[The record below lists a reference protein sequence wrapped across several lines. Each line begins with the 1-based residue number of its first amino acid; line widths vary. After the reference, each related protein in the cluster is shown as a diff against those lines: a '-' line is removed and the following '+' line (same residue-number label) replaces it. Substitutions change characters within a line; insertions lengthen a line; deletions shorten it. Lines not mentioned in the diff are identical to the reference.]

1 VGEQLESSSEDV
13 SSHQPSSICIS
24 WCDRAEAL
32 IDVSGESRVS
42 ARTGRSMVDELHGAI
57 ADGEISI
64 SARPLVIYAPIRVSH
79 HRWMGAAV

>member
-1 VGEQLESSSEDV
+1 M
-13 SSHQPSSICIS
+13 
-24 WCDRAEAL
+24 
-32 IDVSGESRVS
+32 
-42 ARTGRSMVDELHGAI
+42 MVDELHGAI